1 MGILRTIV
9 VLSGFAVF
17 MPSPPEDSSQLAN
30 GARSAEPGAGY
41 VEVAMG
47 TFSDVASFC
56 DRQPGVC
63 KTAGYVAYK
72 LERKAKYGARMI
84 YEWANEAKP
93 ANSTLAISV
102 DPITTGS
109 TKPIIA
115 QSSSFVSQSTLRI
128 EDVIPAWRGPKSFK
142 NG

>member
-1 MGILRTIV
+1 
-9 VLSGFAVF
+9 
-17 MPSPPEDSSQLAN
+17 
-30 GARSAEPGAGY
+30 
-41 VEVAMG
+41 MG

-109 TKPIIA
+109 PAPIVA
-115 QSSSFVSQSTLRI
+115 HANSFVSQSTLRI